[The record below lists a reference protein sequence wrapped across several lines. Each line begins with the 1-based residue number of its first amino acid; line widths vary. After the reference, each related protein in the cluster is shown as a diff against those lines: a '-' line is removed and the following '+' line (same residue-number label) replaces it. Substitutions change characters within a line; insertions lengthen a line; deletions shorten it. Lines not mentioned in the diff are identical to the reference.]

1 MNKFKLKKIIWT
13 LLFASITYYITLP
26 AINLHSFNFYIY
38 VITIYIFYKLINIY
52 DIINIKQ
59 KIFTAKK
66 TKPTISKTT
75 ILIPIIFF
83 LIIIINIIYSPL
95 LNSKSYAKRIKV
107 NDKE

>member
-59 KIFTAKK
+59 KIFTTKK
-66 TKPTISKTT
+66 NKANYFKNHNPNTNNIFSNYNNKYNILPTLELQK
-75 ILIPIIFF
+75 LCQK
-83 LIIIINIIYSPL
+83 N
-95 LNSKSYAKRIKV
+95 
-107 NDKE
+107 

>member
-1 MNKFKLKKIIWT
+1 MI
-13 LLFASITYYITLP
+13 FASITYYIALP

-38 VITIYIFYKLINIY
+38 TITIYIFYKLINIY

-59 KIFTAKK
+59 KIFTEKNKANYFKK
-66 TKPTISKTT
+66 HSPNTNHI
-75 ILIPIIFF
+75 F

-107 NDKE
+107 NDKKIF